1 MDVLVEFC
9 PEIRIGLIGIAAL
22 QRELSELLGRQV
34 DLGTPGDLS
43 RYFRAKVMRE
53 AIEQYAA

>member
-1 MDVLVEFC
+1 M
-9 PEIRIGLIGIAAL
+9 AAL
-22 QRELSELLGRQV
+22 QRELSKLIGRQV
-34 DLGTPGDLS
+34 DLRTPGELI